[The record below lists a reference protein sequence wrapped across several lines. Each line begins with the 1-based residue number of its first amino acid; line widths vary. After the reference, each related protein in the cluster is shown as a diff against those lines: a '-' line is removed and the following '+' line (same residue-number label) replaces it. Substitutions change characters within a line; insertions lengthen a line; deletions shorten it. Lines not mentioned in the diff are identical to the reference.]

1 MQSLNDFSSASVDQ
15 FLHSFLKENNLK
27 AGDVLPI
34 LRVAL
39 IGSKNGPAVFEII
52 SLLGKEES
60 IERMREVPLK
70 FDSIISG
77 S

>member
-1 MQSLNDFSSASVDQ
+1 
-15 FLHSFLKENNLK
+15 
-27 AGDVLPI
+27 
-34 LRVAL
+34 VAL

-52 SLLGKEES
+52 SLLGKEET
-60 IERMREVPLK
+60 IDRMREVPLK